1 MEIASE
7 GSSKGG
13 EAGGDMPRGNGN
25 HNGNWSTAR
34 RSSRKP
40 TNHFWVQAGTRLS
53 IEKQNGATEE
63 EGRHRMSETIN
74 GTASTSSTPRDS
86 SATSVS
92 NDGAKRRMSE
102 PPMDGSITSLS
113 KKPKR
118 MNSRGYLALFKPPS
132 KVEAAGLVVKT
143 AEQSS
148 IPTIT
153 KKVKESPFQKLQRL
167 PNGCHHDFDNDH
179 LSAVNKLREFWHKS
193 QGAAFVDDKAEFK
206 RFAPSIKVVVYD
218 GGKDMRK
225 SIKDPT
231 FNTNGS
237 SMMSHVI
244 LARPDV
250 ILEDIETARSVTW
263 EAVIVDYCQ
272 NSVLRLLKQ
281 LKQLPTDC
289 RIVLLSSP
297 PKDNLL
303 EYKNLVAFLNSKE
316 DDNGDHADN
325 NALVILKARFKC
337 HIAYER
343 KADSSNYLEYWVP
356 TYLSQVQ
363 LQLYSSILLSNSSVL
378 QSQVATDSVGALG
391 RIVLC
396 LWKCCDHP
404 CLVDE
409 FQHDSLANIADETE
423 SIDKRMRASGKL
435 LLLEKMLREFRNMKS
450 RIIVLFQSDGPGEN
464 KMGKILE
471 EFVRHRFGPD
481 SYERVQNCS
490 AYSKKQAAMSMF
502 NDRTRGRFVFLI
514 ENRACHSSIKLSS
527 IDAVIIYGSDLNPL
541 NDLKALGKI
550 KIEPETEHV
559 KIFRLY
565 TPFTVEEKGLVL
577 TKQGTDNVRLLA
589 EQLLEYLL
597 KNHLIVREPWGILHG
612 FNIASCWRAASLLK
626 YNKLDHRDPLALA
639 ASCLNYERNEEFAG
653 VFYKKFAALKEKVM
667 CLSDGPGENKMG
679 KILEEF
685 VRHRFGPDS
694 YERVQNCSAYSKK
707 QAAMS
712 MFNDRTRGR
721 FVFLIEN
728 RACHS
733 SIKVS
738 SIDAIIIYG
747 SDLNPL
753 NDLKALGKI
762 KIEPETEHMKFFR
775 LYTPF
780 TVEEKGLVLTK
791 QGTVIDCKSQDIVPS
806 LSHRLLSWGVSFL
819 FSRIDVLHQDNP
831 AESVGNLSTPKSL
844 HVHVK
849 CELSKLIKVLKLPDN
864 VRLLAEQLLEYLL
877 KNRLIIREPWGVLHA
892 FNIALCWHAASLLK
906 YNKLDHRDSL
916 ALAASCLNYERN
928 EELVGVFYKKFAALK
943 EKVLC
948 KPGKNRNK
956 VENGKFSSQESSSK
970 NLRSNHMFQKQ
981 TTNLHGSLA
990 NSAPRV
996 SSSGAEQIVSD
1007 GQVVSAPEANRECHF
1022 SSGEHPNMSIKKRI
1036 DIFDKVFSVREIYI
1050 HEKQQLEILDFQ
1062 TQRENQITKLK
1073 GACSLVLQYIQRSGT
1088 DEGSRKDQ
1096 TELTI
1101 KWFTVLAYAFLEH
1114 MKLQLNRL
1122 EALQS
1127 TTWFKERL
1135 MKDKLK
1141 EELLSGQLD
1150 QCLDLCT
1157 AFPDSNFVIEEF
1169 IHFKKKIDEFIH
1181 VGKVSASG
1189 CDMLVDDRLITEIT
1203 LVRNAVPSE
1212 AVSTR
1217 PVINEPAEVLV
1228 GSGRASAP

>member
-1 MEIASE
+1 
-7 GSSKGG
+7 
-13 EAGGDMPRGNGN
+13 
-25 HNGNWSTAR
+25 
-34 RSSRKP
+34 
-40 TNHFWVQAGTRLS
+40 
-53 IEKQNGATEE
+53 
-63 EGRHRMSETIN
+63 
-74 GTASTSSTPRDS
+74 
-86 SATSVS
+86 
-92 NDGAKRRMSE
+92 
-102 PPMDGSITSLS
+102 
-113 KKPKR
+113 
-118 MNSRGYLALFKPPS
+118 
-132 KVEAAGLVVKT
+132 
-143 AEQSS
+143 
-148 IPTIT
+148 
-153 KKVKESPFQKLQRL
+153 
-167 PNGCHHDFDNDH
+167 
-179 LSAVNKLREFWHKS
+179 
-193 QGAAFVDDKAEFK
+193 AEFK

-577 TKQGTDNVRLLA
+577 TKQGT
-589 EQLLEYLL
+589 
-597 KNHLIVREPWGILHG
+597 
-612 FNIASCWRAASLLK
+612 
-626 YNKLDHRDPLALA
+626 
-639 ASCLNYERNEEFAG
+639 
-653 VFYKKFAALKEKVM
+653 
-667 CLSDGPGENKMG
+667 
-679 KILEEF
+679 
-685 VRHRFGPDS
+685 
-694 YERVQNCSAYSKK
+694 
-707 QAAMS
+707 
-712 MFNDRTRGR
+712 
-721 FVFLIEN
+721 
-728 RACHS
+728 
-733 SIKVS
+733 
-738 SIDAIIIYG
+738 
-747 SDLNPL
+747 
-753 NDLKALGKI
+753 
-762 KIEPETEHMKFFR
+762 
-775 LYTPF
+775 
-780 TVEEKGLVLTK
+780 
-791 QGTVIDCKSQDIVPS
+791 VIDCKSQDIVPS
-806 LSHRLLSWGVSFL
+806 LSHRLLSWGYHF
-819 FSRIDVLHQDNP
+819 FSV
-831 AESVGNLSTPKSL
+831 ESMCSIKITLQV
-844 HVHVK
+844 
-849 CELSKLIKVLKLPDN
+849 KVLK
-864 VRLLAEQLLEYLL
+864 Q
-877 KNRLIIREPWGVLHA
+877 
-892 FNIALCWHAASLLK
+892 
-906 YNKLDHRDSL
+906 
-916 ALAASCLNYERN
+916 
-928 EELVGVFYKKFAALK
+928 
-943 EKVLC
+943 
-948 KPGKNRNK
+948 
-956 VENGKFSSQESSSK
+956 
-970 NLRSNHMFQKQ
+970 
-981 TTNLHGSLA
+981 
-990 NSAPRV
+990 
-996 SSSGAEQIVSD
+996 
-1007 GQVVSAPEANRECHF
+1007 
-1022 SSGEHPNMSIKKRI
+1022 
-1036 DIFDKVFSVREIYI
+1036 
-1050 HEKQQLEILDFQ
+1050 
-1062 TQRENQITKLK
+1062 
-1073 GACSLVLQYIQRSGT
+1073 ACFV
-1088 DEGSRKDQ
+1088 
-1096 TELTI
+1096 
-1101 KWFTVLAYAFLEH
+1101 W
-1114 MKLQLNRL
+1114 MK
-1122 EALQS
+1122 
-1127 TTWFKERL
+1127 
-1135 MKDKLK
+1135 
-1141 EELLSGQLD
+1141 
-1150 QCLDLCT
+1150 
-1157 AFPDSNFVIEEF
+1157 
-1169 IHFKKKIDEFIH
+1169 
-1181 VGKVSASG
+1181 
-1189 CDMLVDDRLITEIT
+1189 
-1203 LVRNAVPSE
+1203 
-1212 AVSTR
+1212 
-1217 PVINEPAEVLV
+1217 
-1228 GSGRASAP
+1228 